1 MTVCLSRESEERWGE
16 SEVAYRAF
24 YSSLTPGSC
33 HTQLLCL
40 NARVLQLKKN
50 MLSTSDLIIR
60 NSLFTYNAV
69 AVEELIANK
78 AKSGLRDLDSE
89 NSRVTKILLN
99 FQNSNKKTPPER
111 RMDAAP
117 RRTNLMESKTPQ

>member
-1 MTVCLSRESEERWGE
+1 
-16 SEVAYRAF
+16 
-24 YSSLTPGSC
+24 
-33 HTQLLCL
+33 
-40 NARVLQLKKN
+40 
-50 MLSTSDLIIR
+50 MLSTRDLIIR

-99 FQNSNKKTPPER
+99 FQNSNKKHLQKGEWTLHPEE
-111 RMDAAP
+111 P
-117 RRTNLMESKTPQ
+117 I